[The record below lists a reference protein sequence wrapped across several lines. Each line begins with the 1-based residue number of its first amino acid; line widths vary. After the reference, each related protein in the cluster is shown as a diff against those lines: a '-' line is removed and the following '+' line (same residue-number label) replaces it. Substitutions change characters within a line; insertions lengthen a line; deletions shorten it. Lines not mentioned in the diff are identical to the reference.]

1 MPPGPE
7 GSMKRPL
14 TPREAQLW
22 RYVAEGKT
30 DKVIAHDMGKT
41 PDGLKHSLHL
51 LRIKLGMTYSS
62 RVELALAWLKQ
73 VKNVHDGN

>member
-1 MPPGPE
+1 
-7 GSMKRPL
+7 MKRPL
-14 TPREAQLW
+14 TLREAQLW

-51 LRIKLGMTYSS
+51 LRLKLGMNYCH
-62 RVELALAWLKQ
+62 RVELARLWWQQQQAR
-73 VKNVHDGN
+73 DARG